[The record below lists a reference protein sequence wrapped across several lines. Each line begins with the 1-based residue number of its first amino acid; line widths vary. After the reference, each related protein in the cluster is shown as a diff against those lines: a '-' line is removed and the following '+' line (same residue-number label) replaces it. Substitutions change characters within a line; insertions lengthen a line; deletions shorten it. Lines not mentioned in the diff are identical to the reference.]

1 MKQTFGIG
9 FGAWAI
15 ALLAGCAQAPQA
27 PTAQVTPGPG
37 KTDEAF
43 QADMTACKKTASD
56 SVAGQV
62 SAANTQAVT
71 GAMAGVATAALT
83 GGVSAITSN
92 MSGTATSAAQT
103 GVQSS
108 AGAQGTIQQQYDVT
122 FNNCMFAAGDN
133 VPGMAPATPP
143 PEEAEARP
151 AVVRDPVVMKV
162 QTALIQLGYLHG
174 GADGEAGPMTAAA
187 IRKYETDKGLTVDG
201 VASRHL
207 LASLQDA
214 RSPDVAAASNGQPAV
229 ATSAGSWAIP
239 PAPAPDGG
247 APASPAK

>member
-1 MKQTFGIG
+1 MNRTFGIG
-9 FGAWAI
+9 LSAWAV
-15 ALLAGCAQAPQA
+15 AVLAGCAQAPQA

-43 QADMTACKKTASD
+43 QADLTACKKTASD
-56 SVAGQV
+56 SVASQV
-62 SAANTQAVT
+62 NAANTQAVT

-83 GGVSAITSN
+83 GGVGAITSN
-92 MSGTATSAAQT
+92 MGSTATSAAQT
-103 GVQSS
+103 GVQTST
-108 AGAQGTIQQQYDVT
+108 GAQGTIQQQYDAT

-133 VPGMAPATPP
+133 VPGMAPAAPP

-151 AVVRDPVVMKV
+151 TVVRDPLVMKV

-207 LASLQDA
+207 LASLQEA
-214 RSPDVAAASNGQPAV
+214 GSPAVAAAPSGQPAV
-229 ATSAGSWAIP
+229 ATSGGSWAIP
-239 PAPAPDGG
+239 PAPTAGAG
-247 APASPAK
+247 APAATTK